1 MLVAGAG
8 VASFLLLR
16 AGYGLLIGALVPF
29 AALIVVVVAV
39 AVALSRAA
47 GGTEKNRDESRRG
60 R

>member
-16 AGYGLLIGALVPF
+16 AGYGLLVGGLVPF

-39 AVALSRAA
+39 AVALGRA